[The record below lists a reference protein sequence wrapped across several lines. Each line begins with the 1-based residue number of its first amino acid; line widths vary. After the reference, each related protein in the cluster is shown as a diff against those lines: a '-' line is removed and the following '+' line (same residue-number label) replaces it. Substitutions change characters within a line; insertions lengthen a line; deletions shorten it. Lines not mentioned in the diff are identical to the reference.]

1 MKKYLFIS
9 ISIIFFVALYFI
21 ISSQIGAS
29 NKNKLSNILISYL
42 SEDQKSFIKEKIFVF
57 KNQKVLKKEIQNLN
71 KELIELSNK
80 NTELYLLLD
89 VNKIPFEQVEPFTK
103 IENEKNIIQFKKF
116 TNKVLSIKKNYAYS
130 SYIDSLND
138 NIFMVSADSKY
149 FGYLNIED
157 LKKNKFDLNVIK
169 TNFKDFINFDE
180 FFINSKFGIK
190 DILIHK
196 NQMYVSFTNMISKD
210 CFNTSILV
218 SDLNLD
224 FLKFEKFFVPKDCI
238 KKENSFGWFNE
249 HISGGR
255 IFPFSDNKILFSTGS
270 YQFMTKAQDKNSIF
284 GKILSINI
292 ENKDIEIM
300 SMGHRNVQGLYYD
313 KNKNLIWSS
322 EHGPKGGDEVN
333 LNNLNEKNIEIPNYG
348 WPISSYGKHY
358 NDNKSLYE
366 KAPLK
371 KSHIQNGFIE
381 PKKYYVPSIGISEI
395 IKVVKKQNTDT
406 YRLLVSSLGHK
417 PYNGS
422 QSLILLEFDNN
433 FNFKGEKIFTLGERV
448 RDIIYLK
455 KIDKFLAYLETSSS
469 LILIDFK

>member
-395 IKVVKKQNTDT
+395 IKVKEKQNTNN
-406 YRLLVSSLGHK
+406 YRMLVSSLGYK
-417 PYNGS
+417 PFNGA

-433 FNFKGEKIFTLGERV
+433 LNLKDEKIFTLGERI

-455 KIDKFLAYLETSSS
+455 KIDKYLAYLETSSS
-469 LILIDFK
+469 LTLIDLK